1 MCPSCIRAGF
11 LEFETM
17 KLIEFIDY
25 QVKPTPEALLVK
37 PIRKLYY
44 ADRSKRKEVFMQQ
57 MSYLYFMVDPRS
69 TYSYIV
75 DLDERR
81 KAIIKQEGLPEN
93 FKPSPALEEAMQV
106 YEAHT
111 ITSSTKLLQSTR
123 IAVDAL
129 SEELENT
136 KEILG
141 ERLEKGGR
149 VTKQSE
155 VMATIERVLKIIPQ
169 LQDLERKVEEEIKE
183 EGRARGA
190 KKKMFEDGVV

>member
-1 MCPSCIRAGF
+1 
-11 LEFETM
+11 M

-25 QVKPTPEALLVK
+25 QVKPTAEALLVR
-37 PIRKLYY
+37 PIRKIYTS
-44 ADRSKRKEVFMQQ
+44 DRSRRKESFMQQ
-57 MSYLYFMVDPRS
+57 MSYLFFMVDPRS

-93 FKPSPALEEAMQV
+93 FKPSKELEEAMEI
-106 YEAHT
+106 YEKHT
-111 ITSSTKLLQSTR
+111 VTSSTKLLQSTR
-123 IAVDAL
+123 SAVDAL

-136 KEILG
+136 KSILS

-155 VMATIERVLKIIPQ
+155 VMSTIERVLKIIPQ
-169 LQDLERKVEEEIKE
+169 LQDLERKVDEEIRE

-190 KKKMFEDGVV
+190 KKKMFEDGIV